1 MKQRRNV
8 GLGPSLIREIDRFVL
23 ANGTARSEEV
33 VRLVDLGLSA
43 KRQPP
48 LRTDCYLSENTRSE
62 DGGTVTVYAS
72 SAWWSGIDE
81 RARRYGENVSESV
94 RALIHGGLTMG
105 DPAPPVGESISRI
118 ENAMGHWAWKP
129 GELAREVWGEKH
141 ALSFSGHSGAYAARR
156 ALDLLEAAGRAFQ
169 ALDGKWERG
178 AKPSAR

>member
-8 GLGPSLIREIDRFVL
+8 GLGPSLVAAIDAFVL
-23 ANGTARSEEV
+23 ANGSARSEEV

-72 SAWWSGIDE
+72 SSWWSGIDE
-81 RARRYGENVSESV
+81 RARRYGENISESV
-94 RALIHGGLTMG
+94 RALIHGGLTIG
-105 DPAPPVGESISRI
+105 DSAPPVRESIERV
-118 ENAMGHWAWKP
+118 EAAMGHRAWRP
-129 GELAREVWGEKH
+129 GELAREVWGEAH
-141 ALSFSGHSGAYAARR
+141 ALAFSGHSGAYAVRR
-156 ALDLLEAAGRAFQ
+156 ALDLLEASGRVFR